1 MKRCAEPQG
10 DWTGDVLLP
19 ELLCKKIKKQKQSH
33 FANYS
38 QMALLFIENGGVRQT
53 DSTADAFSANRKGI
67 WVIERAL

>member
-38 QMALLFIENGGVRQT
+38 QMALLFIENGGVRHT
-53 DSTADAFSANRKGI
+53 RTADLFDVN
-67 WVIERAL
+67 EAL